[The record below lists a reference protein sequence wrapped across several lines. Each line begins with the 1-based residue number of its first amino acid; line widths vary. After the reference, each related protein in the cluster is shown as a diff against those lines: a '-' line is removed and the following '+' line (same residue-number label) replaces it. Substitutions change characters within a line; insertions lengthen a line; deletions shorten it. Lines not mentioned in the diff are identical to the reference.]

1 MKRNFISI
9 LSALAA
15 SAAVLFSCN
24 SPFDE
29 GSSEKIK
36 GVELTPSELYMNVG
50 DVQTM
55 SFDILPSN
63 YMYDSFAWGSEDE
76 TVATVSKKGVVTA
89 VAEGSTNITLTVDGY
104 VAKCPV
110 TVVIPVFDVESV
122 SIKDAVEGAIAVD
135 QGSTKQLAAV
145 ITPDN
150 ASNKKVSWASSD
162 TGKATVDENG
172 LVSFSSSATGS
183 VTITVTTEDGGFT
196 ASQTFYVKSSAK
208 LYKEKTDRVIA
219 GRKTGFEFNAEAYPS
234 AAQVKWTIEGK
245 IYEGTSVEV
254 TFAGGGEKTVV
265 VSAEIDGVSLS
276 DPFTVNVDEYLCVLP
291 LPTNVSAVHW
301 SKNSAP
307 VFSPDGNTVYFVSLE
322 GQRRLFAVD
331 LVNGEFKWNV
341 DIMEN
346 NWATNGGQFCVNP
359 ISGNVIACSNTSI
372 FCISPEGS
380 VLWKYTD
387 PSAATTSGSPVM
399 FGCGPAVNNAGDV
412 IFVPVTS
419 RIVALNAATG
429 EILDELA
436 TGNTGRIQFVVYG
449 EDNLGIYLGGKVTFA
464 QFKDG
469 KFIDKGY
476 VAANVDTKNVAT
488 DITSGAVSS
497 DQKKLFFSLNFSC
510 LEVDLTLVN
519 TETHEG
525 GIRVIEG
532 RLATCNS
539 FCVLPDG
546 YLCQTANVS
555 SKAQVCLTNPEYL
568 TSTYVEIG
576 AANSLNFTNV
586 AADTEGHIY
595 FFHRAATQSFYRGTR
610 DGSELKVEKLTDDPA
625 LEQYQGAFNFA
636 NGYLVAIAGRP
647 GKVYVRCIE
656 AKRAKTWSGRG
667 GDICSTNNANF
678 VTNNK

>member
-50 DVQTM
+50 DIQTM

-145 ITPDN
+145 IAPDN

-291 LPTNVSAVHW
+291 LPTDVSKVHW

-331 LVNGEFKWNV
+331 LVKGEFKWNV

-372 FCISPEGS
+372 FCISPEGN

-387 PSAATTSGSPVM
+387 PSAAADNCSPIM
-399 FGCGPAVNNAGDV
+399 KGCGPAVSNGGNV
-412 IFVPVTS
+412 IFAHISTGL
-419 RIVALNAATG
+419 VALNAASG
-429 EILDELA
+429 NKLDELNIGTA
-436 TGNTGRIQFVVYG
+436 GGVQFVVYG
-449 EDNLGIYLGGKVTFA
+449 EDNLGIYLSGKVTFA

-469 KFIDKGY
+469 KFIDNGY
-476 VAANVDTKNVAT
+476 VAANVGTT

-497 DQKKLFFSLNFSC
+497 DQKKLYFSGGTSC
-510 LEVDLTLVN
+510 LEIDLTLVN
-519 TETHEG
+519 TETHSG
-525 GIRVIEG
+525 GIRAIEG
-532 RLATCNS
+532 RQATCNS

-555 SKAQVCLTNPEYL
+555 AKAQVCLTNPEDL

-576 AANSLNFTNV
+576 GVNTLNFTNV

-656 AKRAKTWSGRG
+656 ANRAKTWSGRG